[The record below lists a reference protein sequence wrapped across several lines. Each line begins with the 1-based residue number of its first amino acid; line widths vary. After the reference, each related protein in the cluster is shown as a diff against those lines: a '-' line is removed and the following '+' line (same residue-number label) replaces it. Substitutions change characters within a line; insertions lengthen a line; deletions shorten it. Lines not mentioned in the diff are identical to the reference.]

1 MEAFTN
7 STAGKS
13 LKRLHKPCKL
23 KVLRMAAGD
32 EELSGS
38 TQFTDYTPDRSS
50 GQMFSQPPPDPFS
63 CFATLQK
70 LIKKK
75 KNRGRIWMFP
85 RVSQLESVL
94 CSDDFE

>member
-75 KNRGRIWMFP
+75 KKTEAEFGCFP
-85 RVSQLESVL
+85 E
-94 CSDDFE
+94 

>member
-1 MEAFTN
+1 
-7 STAGKS
+7 
-13 LKRLHKPCKL
+13 
-23 KVLRMAAGD
+23 MAAGD

-70 LIKKK
+70 LIKIKRQRQ
-75 KNRGRIWMFP
+75 NLD
-85 RVSQLESVL
+85 VSQSESARERSL
-94 CSDDFE
+94 F